1 MTTLCSISTTIHEW
15 GRRRALTVQV
25 RAGLRRRA
33 RTGGGHRGSRTYGG
47 EVTVETGQENVP
59 ESDREVRDAGRAPD
73 WLGPTRKAVRFAHA
87 RALFALHAVS
97 VGPLPQVYGRVALRC
112 QGELR
117 IGERLVID
125 GWPLATKISVG
136 REGRL
141 VVGDRAFLNY
151 GVDINAQTSIVI
163 GDNVRI
169 GPLVS
174 IVDDAMHEVTPG
186 HRRRAPITIGDNVW
200 IGRGAA
206 IGPGV
211 TIGDHAVIGTN
222 SVVTRDVAAAT
233 VVGGSPA
240 THIRDIDVPADWRR
254 R

>member
-1 MTTLCSISTTIHEW
+1 
-15 GRRRALTVQV
+15 
-25 RAGLRRRA
+25 
-33 RTGGGHRGSRTYGG
+33 
-47 EVTVETGQENVP
+47 VETGQENGP
-59 ESDREVRDAGRAPD
+59 GADCEVRAGGRAPD
-73 WLGPTRKAVRFAHA
+73 WLDSARKAVRFAHA
-87 RALFALHAVS
+87 RALFKLHAVS
-97 VGPLPQVYGRVALRC
+97 VGPLPQVYGRVGLRC

-151 GVDINAQTSIVI
+151 GVDINAQSSIVI

-186 HRRRAPITIGDNVW
+186 QRRRAPITVGDNVW

>member
-1 MTTLCSISTTIHEW
+1 MAAAS
-15 GRRRALTVQV
+15 GV
-25 RAGLRRRA
+25 AGLGAQGLRLRA
-33 RTGGGHRGSRTYGG
+33 T
-47 EVTVETGQENVP
+47 
-59 ESDREVRDAGRAPD
+59 
-73 WLGPTRKAVRFAHA
+73 
-87 RALFALHAVS
+87 RALFGLHAAS
-97 VGPLPQVYGRVALRC
+97 VGRLPQVHGRVALRC
-112 QGELR
+112 RGELL

-141 VVGDRAFLNY
+141 VVGACAYLNY
-151 GVDINAQTSIVI
+151 GVDINAQTNIVI

-174 IVDDAMHEVTPG
+174 IVDDGMHEVTPG
-186 HRRRAPITIGDNVW
+186 HRRCTPITIGDNVW

-233 VVGGSPA
+233 VVAGSPA
-240 THIRDIDVPADWRR
+240 AFIRDIDVPRNWRR